1 MKKTI
6 SMLLSLVLLLSCIS
20 TITFAASAAPETLD
34 VPGANYQLV
43 NENANLALYID
54 STAGNFGVMNIKTG
68 TVWYSN
74 PLDYEKDTFAQGESY
89 DELSTKVTVE
99 YLTEA
104 YKTYSITSLKASTIT
119 EKQGKDWVMTFYF
132 KGNNTDFTIPVRLV
146 LKEDY
151 LHVELMIDQIRE
163 LGGSRVLSVKL
174 LQFFGAAGKND
185 TGYGL
190 IPDGTGSLMEFNRG
204 VLNSYEFGIEGEGQF
219 YAPNPT
225 ETATSNYFTNWNE
238 PLRLPVYGMVK
249 NGEAYLNIIESGAA
263 VADLHSY
270 ISGYKNSYNTM
281 FTLIHVRDTQN
292 RRSSTGKSG
301 SGSYYTDSLP
311 ENYIARYYFLNGE
324 DANYIGMAEKYRE
337 YLIKE
342 QGLTKVKEAA
352 SNTLSIA
359 LYGAVKKSKHFLGI
373 PYTGQEA
380 LTTYKEAEELID
392 RLSND
397 QVDKVYINY
406 LGWASGGLETTM
418 STEIAANSKLGGKK
432 ALQKLIDKANSAN
445 YMLSLDADLQAF
457 YSGNED
463 VKKFKNTAYGL
474 DSSPVAI
481 YKSRIYAAGAK
492 TTSEILNQLIHP
504 GHMYGYAE
512 AFMENATAEN
522 IKSFS
527 FNSIGDTLYCAYN
540 LQDVI
545 TRDGSENEM
554 IKIFKKASEVAAETG
569 GIVSTKGGNGYAA
582 AYVDNIIEAP
592 LYGSH
597 NNISLQEVPFY
608 QIVFRGYVNL
618 SSSAVNLDSE
628 QDDMIL
634 KLAETGMSMYYVLM
648 DAEST
653 SFQDTKF
660 TASYACELDDH
671 YDDMLANYNRMKPL
685 YNAVGSSAI
694 ADYQIVSEDVKITTF
709 ENGAKVY
716 VNYGSEEVT
725 VNGVKI
731 AAKDFTVVGGANA

>member
-1 MKKTI
+1 MKRII
-6 SMLLSLVLLLSCIS
+6 SILLSFVLLLSCIS
-20 TITFAASAAPETLD
+20 TLTFVASAAPATLD
-34 VPGANYQLV
+34 VPGTNYRMV
-43 NENANLALYID
+43 DSNANLALYFD
-54 STAGNFGVMNIKTG
+54 STAGNFGVMNVKTG
-68 TVWYSN
+68 RVWYSN
-74 PLDYEKDTFAQGESY
+74 PLDINEDKFAQGESKE
-89 DELSTKVTVE
+89 ELSTKISVD
-99 YLTEA
+99 YLTEG
-104 YKTYSITSLKASTIT
+104 YSTYTVTSLKASTIT
-119 EKQGKDWVMTFYF
+119 EKQGKDWIMTFYF
-132 KGNNTDFTIPVRLV
+132 KGNNMNFTIPVKLS

-174 LQFFGAAGKND
+174 LQFFGAAGVND

-190 IPDGTGSLMEFNRG
+190 IPDGTGSLMRFNRG
-204 VLNSYEFGIEGEGQF
+204 VLNAYEFGIEGEGQY

-249 NGEAYLNIIESGAA
+249 NGEAYVSIIESGAA
-263 VADLHSY
+263 VADLHAY
-270 ISGYKNSYNTM
+270 ISNYKNSYNTM
-281 FTLIHVRDTQN
+281 FNVIHVRDTQK
-292 RRSSTGKSG
+292 RRSSTGKAG

-324 DANYIGMAEKYRE
+324 DADYIGMAEKYRE
-337 YLIKE
+337 YLINE
-342 QGLTKVKEAA
+342 QGLTEVKDSI
-352 SNTLSIA
+352 SNSLSIA

-380 LTTYKEAEELID
+380 LTTYKEAEELVD

-397 QVDKVYINY
+397 KVEKVYINY
-406 LGWASGGLETTM
+406 LGWANGGLETTV
-418 STEIAANSKLGGKK
+418 STEIDANSKLGGKK
-432 ALQKLIDKANSAN
+432 DLQSFIDKANSAN
-445 YMLSLDADLQAF
+445 YLLSLETDLQSF
-457 YSGNED
+457 YGGNGD

-481 YKSRIYAAGAK
+481 YKSRIYAAGAR

-504 GHMYGYAE
+504 AHMYGYAE
-512 AFMENATAEN
+512 TFMSNAVAKN
-522 IKSFS
+522 VHSFS
-527 FNSIGDTLYCAYN
+527 FNTIGDTLYCAYN
-540 LQDVI
+540 LKDVI
-545 TRDGSENEM
+545 TRDGSENAM
-554 IKIFKKASEVAAETG
+554 ISIFEKAAEVAKENG

-582 AYVDNIIEAP
+582 MHVDNIIEAP
-592 LYGSH
+592 INGSH
-597 NNISLQEVPFY
+597 NNIAIEEVPFY

-618 SSSAVNLDSE
+618 TSSAVNLDSE
-628 QDDMIL
+628 QDDLIL

-685 YNAVGSSAI
+685 YNAVGNSSI
-694 ADYQIVSEDVKITTF
+694 TDYQVVNNDVKITTF
-709 ENGAKVY
+709 KNGAKVY
-716 VNYGSEEVT
+716 VNYGTDEVT

-731 AAKDFTVVGGANA
+731 GAKDFTVVGGATV